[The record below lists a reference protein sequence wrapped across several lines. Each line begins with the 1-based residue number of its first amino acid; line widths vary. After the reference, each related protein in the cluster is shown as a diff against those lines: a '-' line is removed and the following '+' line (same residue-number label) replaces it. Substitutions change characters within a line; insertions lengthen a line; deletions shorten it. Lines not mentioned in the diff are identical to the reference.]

1 MLGGALVNFHLGL
14 SHFRLNHKGKSR
26 SWLLNREPSETSAF
40 HQRFPWG
47 TEKWQT
53 RLCSLGSS
61 HRCGLLGAGL
71 LRWLRSARQ
80 VEEQMMLRK
89 ILPLAFLHNPCQ
101 PVCPPRPSCYQGNTA
116 LILAERT
123 LPSSAFQETA
133 TSHPHV
139 HCGLT
144 VPLFPTGPFP
154 EPSNT
159 TKKPPHFSVPKD
171 KLSLLRC
178 HSPPNHSTV
187 TLPANSVPLSLG
199 QFLCLSWSFM
209 TLTCLK
215 YTGWLF
221 CGMSFRMGL
230 CNASS
235 CLRSGFTFLP
245 VTPFLV
251 YHIRG
256 CMMSTRAVNDVLM
269 PISRLRW
276 FWQVSPLCAYCFPFI
291 INEYLVGICRGAG
304 SPHTSVHRFWYPL
317 MTLDRNDDYR
327 GCFPNGGFLFPRF

>member
-40 HQRFPWG
+40 RQRFPWG

-61 HRCGLLGAGL
+61 HRCGLLGAVL

-101 PVCPPRPSCYQGNTA
+101 PVCPPWPSCYQGNTA

-133 TSHPHV
+133 TSHPHI

-159 TKKPPHFSVPKD
+159 TKKPPTSPYQRISSPYSAVPPPQSQHCHATC
-171 KLSLLRC
+171 KLCPFESGTVSL
-178 HSPPNHSTV
+178 S
-187 TLPANSVPLSLG
+187 
-199 QFLCLSWSFM
+199 
-209 TLTCLK
+209 
-215 YTGWLF
+215 
-221 CGMSFRMGL
+221 
-230 CNASS
+230 
-235 CLRSGFTFLP
+235 
-245 VTPFLV
+245 FLV
-251 YHIRG
+251 FHDLDMFEVY
-256 CMMSTRAVNDVLM
+256 
-269 PISRLRW
+269 W
-276 FWQVSPLCAYCFPFI
+276 
-291 INEYLVGICRGAG
+291 LVI
-304 SPHTSVHRFWYPL
+304 L
-317 MTLDRNDDYR
+317 
-327 GCFPNGGFLFPRF
+327 

>member
-14 SHFRLNHKGKSR
+14 SHFRLNHKSKSR
-26 SWLLNREPSETSAF
+26 FWLLNREPSETSAF

-71 LRWLRSARQ
+71 LQWLRSAQQ
-80 VEEQMMLRK
+80 VEERMMLRK

-101 PVCPPRPSCYQGNTA
+101 PVCPPWPSCYQGNTA

-133 TSHPHV
+133 TSHPHI

-159 TKKPPHFSVPKD
+159 TKKPPQFSVPKD

-178 HSPPNHSTV
+178 DSPPITALSHYLQT
-187 TLPANSVPLSLG
+187 LSLWVWDSFSV
-199 QFLCLSWSFM
+199 FLGLSWPWHFWS
-209 TLTCLK
+209 TLAGYFAECPSEWVCVMLPLA
-215 YTGWLF
+215 YVQVLHF
-221 CGMSFRMGL
+221 C
-230 CNASS
+230 
-235 CLRSGFTFLP
+235 
-245 VTPFLV
+245 
-251 YHIRG
+251 
-256 CMMSTRAVNDVLM
+256 
-269 PISRLRW
+269 
-276 FWQVSPLCAYCFPFI
+276 Q
-291 INEYLVGICRGAG
+291 
-304 SPHTSVHRFWYPL
+304 
-317 MTLDRNDDYR
+317 
-327 GCFPNGGFLFPRF
+327 